1 MSKDDLQ
8 ALFPGP
14 VPVTV
19 AGRDL
24 EVAPL
29 TLGELPALLAVLR
42 ESATALGGGF
52 DPVAFVV
59 DQPELAIRLI
69 AVLTRQEADWLKGL
83 SLDEAAALLVA
94 AIEANESFF
103 VRNGRALVAAMARA
117 MAAVGPSPSPALS
130 SADTAST
137 T

>member
-1 MSKDDLQ
+1 MSADDLQ

-14 VPVTV
+14 VPVSV

-29 TLGELPALLAVLR
+29 TLGELPALLTVLR
-42 ESATALGGGF
+42 ESAAVLGGGF

-69 AVLTRQEADWLKGL
+69 AVLTRQDADWLKGL

-94 AIEANESFF
+94 AIQANESFF

-117 MAAVGPSPSPALS
+117 MAAVGPSPSPASS

>member
-1 MSKDDLQ
+1 MGNDDLK
-8 ALFPGP
+8 ALFPGA
-14 VPVTV
+14 VPVSV

-42 ESATALGGGF
+42 DSATSLGAGF
-52 DPVAFVV
+52 DPVALVV
-59 DQPELAIRLI
+59 EHPDLAIRLI
-69 AVLTRQEADWLKGL
+69 AVLTRQPPEFLMAL

-117 MAAVGPSPSPALS
+117 MAAVGPSPSPASS

>member
-1 MSKDDLQ
+1 MSHDDLR
-8 ALFPGP
+8 ALFPGS
-14 VPVTV
+14 VPVSV

-42 ESATALGGGF
+42 DSATSLGTGF
-52 DPVAFVV
+52 DPVALVV
-59 DQPELAIRLI
+59 EHPDLAIRLI
-69 AVLTRQEADWLKGL
+69 AVLTRQEADFLKGL

-103 VRNGRALVAAMARA
+103 VRNGRALIAAMARA
-117 MAAVGPSPSPALS
+117 MAAVGPSPLPASS
-130 SADTAST
+130 SADTTSPT
-137 T
+137 

>member
-1 MSKDDLQ
+1 MSKDELQ

-14 VPVTV
+14 VPVSV

-24 EVAPL
+24 EVGPL

-42 ESATALGGGF
+42 ESATSLGAGF
-52 DPVAFVV
+52 DPVALVV
-59 DQPELAIRLI
+59 EHPDLAIRLI
-69 AVLTRQEADWLKGL
+69 AVLTRQDADWLKGL

-103 VRNGRALVAAMARA
+103 VRNGRALVAAMQRA
-117 MAAVGPSPSPALS
+117 VMAAGGLPLPASS
-130 SADTAST
+130 SADTASPT
-137 T
+137 